1 MLKLLNKIFIV
12 LFIVGFAAC
21 KSTEIKQTSHK
32 GTSEAVDVKDN
43 SDVFIDANKAKMLG
57 NVEESRKL
65 FEKALTINPYDAASM
80 FELAKIHVNRKEF
93 DVAAQYLQKA
103 VEIEPEN
110 VYYLMLYGSLMQAT
124 EHFREAIQS
133 YKKVIELKPGFPE
146 YYDKLALA
154 YLYNGQADEAIRV
167 YNDLEEQVGITEELS
182 IKKHS
187 IYLQDGKV
195 DQAANEI
202 KKLIDAFPN
211 ESRYYSML
219 AELYMSEGRSEDA
232 LWAYNKVKEINP
244 DDPYIDISL
253 AEYYKSAG
261 EDDKAFE
268 FLKAGFLNKNL
279 DIDSKI
285 QILIRYYTA
294 NEIYDTYKAEAFELS
309 EALVETH
316 PTDPKAYSM
325 YGDFLYQDNQ
335 YANAR
340 DAFKKVIE
348 LDDSKYVVWEQLLF
362 AEAELKNN
370 DSLLVESQKAI
381 ELFPEQPL
389 PYLFAGSV
397 YYQKKKW
404 QDCVLVL
411 EHGLFYVINNDAML
425 TQFFSYLGDAYY
437 QLDDFQK
444 SDEYYDKALK
454 INPNNDYVLNNYAY
468 YLSLRGEDLEKAAQM
483 AKKATELKPSSS
495 NMDTYAWVLFKLGY
509 YDEAKLWL
517 EKAIDAGAQNNAVII
532 EHYGDVLWKLGMEQ
546 EALIQWKKAAEAGE
560 GSKLLNKKVEAQ
572 NYFE

>member
-103 VEIEPEN
+103 VEIEHEN

>member
-1 MLKLLNKIFIV
+1 
-12 LFIVGFAAC
+12 
-21 KSTEIKQTSHK
+21 
-32 GTSEAVDVKDN
+32 
-43 SDVFIDANKAKMLG
+43 
-57 NVEESRKL
+57 
-65 FEKALTINPYDAASM
+65 
-80 FELAKIHVNRKEF
+80 
-93 DVAAQYLQKA
+93 
-103 VEIEPEN
+103 
-110 VYYLMLYGSLMQAT
+110 
-124 EHFREAIQS
+124 
-133 YKKVIELKPGFPE
+133 
-146 YYDKLALA
+146 
-154 YLYNGQADEAIRV
+154 
-167 YNDLEEQVGITEELS
+167 
-182 IKKHS
+182 
-187 IYLQDGKV
+187 
-195 DQAANEI
+195 
-202 KKLIDAFPN
+202 
-211 ESRYYSML
+211 
-219 AELYMSEGRSEDA
+219 
-232 LWAYNKVKEINP
+232 
-244 DDPYIDISL
+244 
-253 AEYYKSAG
+253 
-261 EDDKAFE
+261 
-268 FLKAGFLNKNL
+268 
-279 DIDSKI
+279 
-285 QILIRYYTA
+285 
-294 NEIYDTYKAEAFELS
+294 
-309 EALVETH
+309 
-316 PTDPKAYSM
+316 M

>member
-21 KSTEIKQTSHK
+21 KSTEIKQISHK

-370 DSLLVESQKAI
+370 DSLLVESQMAI

-468 YLSLRGEDLEKAAQM
+468 YLSLRCEDLEKAAQM

-532 EHYGDVLWKLGMEQ
+532 EHYGDVLWKLGKKK
-546 EALIQWKKAAEAGE
+546 EAIFQWEKAAEAGE